1 MAESD
6 FQRVPLTYAIDAL
19 KLYFEDQ
26 SDVYVSGDLF
36 IYFEEGNPQAVVA
49 PDVFVVFGV
58 ANKPRRTY
66 KVWEEKRRVP
76 DFVLEI
82 TSRTT
87 YFHDQG
93 TKRGLYALLGVREYF
108 QYDPTQDY
116 LDPPLQGFRLESGS
130 YGELPVSVLDDGTL
144 SIYSQVLGLDVRVEG
159 DELTFYDPRRG
170 YKLPSYQE
178 AVSDLKQ
185 ERDTRQAAEL
195 LARQEAEARKAAEQR
210 IAELEAQLAALRGGS
225 KS

>member
-6 FQRVPLTYAIDAL
+6 FQRTPLTYAIDAL

-108 QYDPTQDY
+108 QYDPTRDY
-116 LDPPLQGFRLESGS
+116 LDPPLQGFRLEGGS
-130 YGELPVSVLDDGTL
+130 YGELPVPVLDDGTL

-159 DELTFYDPRRG
+159 DELTFYDPRRK
-170 YKLPSYQE
+170 YKLPSYRE
-178 AVSDLKQ
+178 AVSGLNE
-185 ERDTRQAAEL
+185 ERVARQAAEK
-195 LARQEAEARKAAEQR
+195 QV
-210 IAELEAQLAALRGGS
+210 AELQAQLAVLRRES